1 MSFKLPGN
9 ILDYNKN
16 KAIKNWHIE
25 GNGGTG
31 FTGAVVIP
39 ALAETATLLDT
50 LCSLALNPPEALSRF
65 LVLVVVNHRE
75 DTPLADKLDNLASL
89 EQFQKAAVP
98 DNLQFAWVNAASSG
112 MELPNKSGGVGLARK
127 IGLDLA
133 LTRLDY
139 DRHDPILACLDAD
152 TLVRPDYLPT
162 LLRHFKS
169 PDSNSAVINFV
180 HQKGVTPEAN
190 SAIMRYELF
199 LRSYVLGLKTAGSM
213 YGFHTVGSAMACRAS
228 AYVKISGMNSRTAG
242 EDFYFLQQLA
252 KTAGVDQVKGTVI
265 YPSARASH
273 RVPFGTG
280 RSISKLLEG
289 DAGAVLFYHTDCFHI
304 LGRFLKLISDHLA
317 EGPNFLLTQAREISP
332 QLVNYLD
339 LAGFED
345 IWEKL
350 SRNNKGKQALWSA
363 FNGWFDGLKTMKL
376 IHHLSA
382 GSLQRREPDEVMPDL
397 LEWAGLARIRGLEN
411 QLELLRSVQL
421 GEDYEES
428 AKMLSA
434 VG

>member
-1 MSFKLPGN
+1 MSVKLPGY
-9 ILDYNKN
+9 ILDYNRCR
-16 KAIKNWHIE
+16 AIKSWGLE
-25 GNGGTG
+25 GNGGTD
-31 FTGAVVIP
+31 FTGAIIIP

-50 LCSLALNPPEALSRF
+50 LSSLALNPPNALSRF
-65 LVLVVVNHRE
+65 LLIVVVNHRE
-75 DTPLADKLDNLASL
+75 DAPLADKLDNLASL
-89 EQFQKAAVP
+89 EQFPKYGGP
-98 DNLQFAWVNAASSG
+98 GNLQLCWVNAASPG
-112 MELPNKSGGVGLARK
+112 KELPNKGGGVGLARK

-162 LLRHFKS
+162 LLRHFKNS
-169 PDSNSAVINFV
+169 GSNSAVINFL
-180 HQKGVTPEAN
+180 HQKGDTPEAN
-190 SAIMRYELF
+190 AAIMRYELF

-213 YGFHTVGSAMACRAS
+213 YGFHTVGSAMACTAS

-252 KTAGVDQVKGTVI
+252 KTVGVDQVKGTVL

-280 RSISKLLEG
+280 RSISKLL
-289 DAGAVLFYHTDCFHI
+289 AGEADAVLFYHTDCFRI
-304 LGRFLKLISDHLA
+304 LGKWLKLIESHPE
-317 EGPNFLLTQAREISP
+317 EGPDFLLKQAVEISE
-332 QLVNYLD
+332 Q
-339 LAGFED
+339 LAGYLELIGFND

-350 SRNNKGKQALWSA
+350 RRNNKGKAALWSA

-382 GSLQRREPDEVMPDL
+382 DSMQRLEPEEVMPGF
-397 LEWAGLARIRGLEN
+397 LEWAGLAREDGLEN
-411 QLELLRSVQL
+411 QLEQLRRVQL
-421 GEDYEES
+421 GLDYEF
-428 AKMLSA
+428 L
-434 VG
+434 